1 MIELNQKLY
10 KLEELMKR
18 TLGLFLLIVLICSY
32 PLFAQESSNDP
43 YTAQQP
49 DQITLEELF
58 LGLQNIPIEYFEE
71 MIISSNN
78 HDALM
83 MIVTILAQNNDPQS
97 IELLIRLIDP
107 NYVQMV
113 NGQVINDWWDV
124 KVEAIIA
131 LGKMKAKEAVPA
143 LIKILQTSN
152 DPIVKAYAA
161 MALGQIGDK
170 SAVDTMLIQL
180 QIVMASWKSENL
192 PLLYGLIVGLGDLG
206 DPKAVPVLLQISQGP
221 YPAFIRQV
229 AVASLKK
236 VSTSGSGS

>member
-1 MIELNQKLY
+1 MRKNFILIIFCI
-10 KLEELMKR
+10 
-18 TLGLFLLIVLICSY
+18 LFLSSII
-32 PLFAQESSNDP
+32 FAQGTTNDP

-58 LGLQNIPIEYFEE
+58 LGLQNIPIEYFEQ
-71 MIISSNN
+71 MIIASNN

-83 MIVTILAQNNDPQS
+83 MIVSILSQNNDPQS
-97 IELLIRLIDP
+97 ISMLIRLIDP

-113 NGQVINDWWDV
+113 NGTVINDWWDV

-131 LGKMKAKEAVPA
+131 LGKMKAKDAVPV

-170 SAVDTMLIQL
+170 SAVDALLIQI
-180 QIVMASWKSENL
+180 QIVMASWKSDNL

-206 DPKAVPVLLQISQGP
+206 DPKAIPILLQISQGP

-236 VSTSGSGS
+236 VSTSK

>member
-1 MIELNQKLY
+1 MKKNILIILSMI
-10 KLEELMKR
+10 
-18 TLGLFLLIVLICSY
+18 FIFSIVT
-32 PLFAQESSNDP
+32 FAQGTSNDP

-71 MIISSNN
+71 MIIASNN

-83 MIVTILAQNNDPQS
+83 MIVSILAQNNDAQS
-97 IELLIRLIDP
+97 ISLLIRLIDP
-107 NYVQMV
+107 SYVQMV
-113 NGQVINDWWDV
+113 NGVVINDWWDV

-131 LGKMKAKEAVPA
+131 LGKMKAKEAVPV
-143 LIKILQTSN
+143 LIAILQTSK

-170 SAVDTMLIQL
+170 VAVDALLIQI
-180 QIVMASWKSENL
+180 QIVMASWKSDNL
-192 PLLYGLIVGLGDLG
+192 PLLYGLVVGLGDLG
-206 DPKAVPVLLQISQGP
+206 DPKAIPVLLQISQGP

-236 VSTSGSGS
+236 VSSSK

>member
-1 MIELNQKLY
+1 MRKNFIFIIFCI
-10 KLEELMKR
+10 
-18 TLGLFLLIVLICSY
+18 LFLSSII
-32 PLFAQESSNDP
+32 FAQGTTNDP

-58 LGLQNIPIEYFEE
+58 LGLQNIPIEYFEQ
-71 MIISSNN
+71 MIIASNN

-83 MIVTILAQNNDPQS
+83 MIVSILSQNNDPQS
-97 IELLIRLIDP
+97 ISMLIRLIDP

-113 NGQVINDWWDV
+113 NGTVINDWWDV

-131 LGKMKAKEAVPA
+131 LGKMKAKDAVPV

-170 SAVDTMLIQL
+170 SAVDALLIQI
-180 QIVMASWKSENL
+180 QIVMASWKSDNL

-206 DPKAVPVLLQISQGP
+206 DPKAIPILLQISQGP

-236 VSTSGSGS
+236 VSTSK

>member
-1 MIELNQKLY
+1 
-10 KLEELMKR
+10 MKKNI
-18 TLGLFLLIVLICSY
+18 LLILIMIFIFSIVT
-32 PLFAQESSNDP
+32 FAQGTSNDP

-71 MIISSNN
+71 MIIASNN

-83 MIVTILAQNNDPQS
+83 MIVTILAQNNDAQS
-97 IELLIRLIDP
+97 ISLLIRLIDP
-107 NYVQMV
+107 SYVQMV
-113 NGQVINDWWDV
+113 NGVVINDWWDV

-131 LGKMKAKEAVPA
+131 LGKMKAKEAVPV
-143 LIKILQTSN
+143 LIAILQTSN

-170 SAVDTMLIQL
+170 SAVDVMLIQI
-180 QIVMASWKSENL
+180 QIVMASWKSDNL

-206 DPKAVPVLLQISQGP
+206 DPKAIPVLLQISQGP

-236 VSTSGSGS
+236 VSTSK

>member
-1 MIELNQKLY
+1 MRKNFILIIFCI
-10 KLEELMKR
+10 
-18 TLGLFLLIVLICSY
+18 LFLSSIV
-32 PLFAQESSNDP
+32 FAQGTTNDP

-58 LGLQNIPIEYFEE
+58 LGLQNIPIEYFEQ
-71 MIISSNN
+71 MIVASNN

-83 MIVTILAQNNDPQS
+83 MIVSILSQNNDPQS
-97 IELLIRLIDP
+97 ISMLIRLIDP

-113 NGQVINDWWDV
+113 NGTVINDWWDV

-131 LGKMKAKEAVPA
+131 LGKMKAKDAVPA

-170 SAVDTMLIQL
+170 SAVDTILIQI
-180 QIVMASWKSENL
+180 QIVMTSWKSDNL
-192 PLLYGLIVGLGDLG
+192 PLLYGLIVALGDLG
-206 DPKAVPVLLQISQGP
+206 DPRAIPVLLQISQGP
-221 YPAFIRQV
+221 YPSFIRQV

-236 VSTSGSGS
+236 VSTSK

>member
-1 MIELNQKLY
+1 MKNNIFLFIFLI
-10 KLEELMKR
+10 LMFSC
-18 TLGLFLLIVLICSY
+18 TVLG
-32 PLFAQESSNDP
+32 QGTSNDP
-43 YTAQQP
+43 YTATQP

-71 MIISSNN
+71 MIAASNN

-83 MIVTILAQNNDPQS
+83 MIVSILSQNNDSQS
-97 IELLIRLIDP
+97 IALLIRLIDP

-113 NGQVINDWWDV
+113 NGTVINDWWDV

-131 LGKMKAKEAVPA
+131 LGKMKAKEAVPI

-170 SAVDTMLIQL
+170 SAVDIILIQL
-180 QIVMASWKSENL
+180 QIVMNSWKSDNL
-192 PLLYGLIVGLGDLG
+192 PLLYGLVVALGDLG
-206 DPKAVPVLLQISQGP
+206 DPRAIPVLLQISQGP
-221 YPAFIRQV
+221 YPSFIRQV

-236 VSTSGSGS
+236 VSTSNK

>member
-1 MIELNQKLY
+1 MRKNLIFIIFCI
-10 KLEELMKR
+10 
-18 TLGLFLLIVLICSY
+18 LFLSTTILG
-32 PLFAQESSNDP
+32 QGTSNDP

-58 LGLQNIPIEYFEE
+58 LGLQNIPIEYFEQ
-71 MIISSNN
+71 MILAGDN

-83 MIVTILAQNNDPQS
+83 MIVSILSQNNDAQS
-97 IELLIRLIDP
+97 IAMLIRLIDP

-113 NGQVINDWWDV
+113 NGVVINDWWDV

-131 LGKMKAKEAVPA
+131 LGKMKAKEAVPV
-143 LIKILQTSN
+143 LINILQTSN

-170 SAVDTMLIQL
+170 TAVDALLIQI
-180 QIVMASWKSENL
+180 QIVMASWKSDNL

-206 DPKAVPVLLQISQGP
+206 DPKAIPVLLQISQGP
-221 YPAFIRQV
+221 YPSFIRQV

-236 VSTSGSGS
+236 VSTSK

>member
-1 MIELNQKLY
+1 MRKNFILIIFCI
-10 KLEELMKR
+10 
-18 TLGLFLLIVLICSY
+18 LFLSSIV
-32 PLFAQESSNDP
+32 FAQGTTNDP

-58 LGLQNIPIEYFEE
+58 LGLQNIPIEYFEQ
-71 MIISSNN
+71 MIVASNN

-83 MIVTILAQNNDPQS
+83 MIVSILSQNNDPQS
-97 IELLIRLIDP
+97 ISMLIRLIDP

-113 NGQVINDWWDV
+113 NGTVINDWWDV

-131 LGKMKAKEAVPA
+131 LGKMKAKDAVPA

-170 SAVDTMLIQL
+170 SAVDPILIQI
-180 QIVMASWKSENL
+180 QIVMTSWKSDNL
-192 PLLYGLIVGLGDLG
+192 PLLYGLIVALGDLG
-206 DPKAVPVLLQISQGP
+206 DPRAIPVLLQISQGP
-221 YPAFIRQV
+221 YPSFIRQV

-236 VSTSGSGS
+236 VSTSK

>member
-1 MIELNQKLY
+1 MIMM
-10 KLEELMKR
+10 EEFMRKSFFI
-18 TLGLFLLIVLICSY
+18 FLLCMMFLSIPI
-32 PLFAQESSNDP
+32 FAQTTTDNP
-43 YTAQQP
+43 YQAQQP
-49 DQITLEELF
+49 EQVTLEELF

-71 MIISSNN
+71 MILAANN

-83 MIVTILAQNNDPQS
+83 MIVTILGQNNDEES
-97 IELLIRLIDP
+97 IKLLLRLIDP

-113 NGQVINDWWDV
+113 NGVPINDWWDV

-131 LGKMKAKEAVPA
+131 LGNMKATEAVPT

-161 MALGQIGDK
+161 MSLGKIGDK
-170 SAVDTMLIQL
+170 SAVDPILIEL
-180 QIVMASWKSENL
+180 SIVMSSYKSENL
-192 PLLYGLIVGLGDLG
+192 PLLYGLVVALGDLG
-206 DPKAVPVLLQISQGP
+206 DPKAIPVLLQISQGP

-236 VSTSGSGS
+236 VSTSK

>member
-1 MIELNQKLY
+1 MKKNILIIVSMIFIFSIV
-10 KLEELMKR
+10 
-18 TLGLFLLIVLICSY
+18 TL
-32 PLFAQESSNDP
+32 AQGTSNDP
-43 YTAQQP
+43 YIAQQP

-71 MIISSNN
+71 MIIASNN

-83 MIVTILAQNNDPQS
+83 MIVSILAQNNDAQS
-97 IELLIRLIDP
+97 ISLLIRLIDP
-107 NYVQMV
+107 SYVQMV
-113 NGQVINDWWDV
+113 NGVVINDWWDV

-131 LGKMKAKEAVPA
+131 LGKMKAKEAVPV
-143 LIKILQTSN
+143 LIAILQNSN

-170 SAVDTMLIQL
+170 TAVDALLIQI
-180 QIVMASWKSENL
+180 QIVMASWKSDNL
-192 PLLYGLIVGLGDLG
+192 PLLYGLVVGLGDLG
-206 DPKAVPVLLQISQGP
+206 DPKAIPVLLQISQGP

-236 VSTSGSGS
+236 VSSSK

>member
-1 MIELNQKLY
+1 
-10 KLEELMKR
+10 MKKNI
-18 TLGLFLLIVLICSY
+18 LLILIMIFIFSIVT
-32 PLFAQESSNDP
+32 FAQGTSNDP

-71 MIISSNN
+71 MIIASNN

-83 MIVTILAQNNDPQS
+83 MIVTILAQNNDAQS
-97 IELLIRLIDP
+97 ISLLIRLIDP
-107 NYVQMV
+107 SYVQMV
-113 NGQVINDWWDV
+113 NGVVINDWWDV

-131 LGKMKAKEAVPA
+131 LGKMKAKEAVPV
-143 LIKILQTSN
+143 LIAILQTSN

-170 SAVDTMLIQL
+170 SAVDVMLIQI
-180 QIVMASWKSENL
+180 QIVMASWKSDNL

-206 DPKAVPVLLQISQGP
+206 DPKAIPLLLQISQGP

-236 VSTSGSGS
+236 VSTSK

>member
-1 MIELNQKLY
+1 MRKNFILIIFCI
-10 KLEELMKR
+10 
-18 TLGLFLLIVLICSY
+18 LFLSSII
-32 PLFAQESSNDP
+32 FAQGTTNDP

-58 LGLQNIPIEYFEE
+58 LGLQNIPIEYFEQ
-71 MIISSNN
+71 MIIASNN

-83 MIVTILAQNNDPQS
+83 MIVSILSQNNDPQS
-97 IELLIRLIDP
+97 ISMLIRLIDP

-113 NGQVINDWWDV
+113 NGTVINDWWDV

-131 LGKMKAKEAVPA
+131 LGKMKAKDAVPI

-170 SAVDTMLIQL
+170 SAVDALLIQI
-180 QIVMASWKSENL
+180 QIVMASWKSDNL

-206 DPKAVPVLLQISQGP
+206 DPKAIPILLQISQGP

-236 VSTSGSGS
+236 VSTSK

>member
-1 MIELNQKLY
+1 MRKN
-10 KLEELMKR
+10 
-18 TLGLFLLIVLICSY
+18 FLLIIVSIFFFSITI
-32 PLFAQESSNDP
+32 FAQGTSNDP

-83 MIVTILAQNNDPQS
+83 MVVSILAQNNDAQS
-97 IELLIRLIDP
+97 IALLIRLIDP

-113 NGQVINDWWDV
+113 NGTVINDWWDV

-131 LGKMKAKEAVPA
+131 LGKMKAKEAVPV

-170 SAVDTMLIQL
+170 SAVDVLLIQL
-180 QIVMASWKSENL
+180 QIVMASWKSDNL
-192 PLLYGLIVGLGDLG
+192 PLMYGLIVGLGDLG
-206 DPKAVPVLLQISQGP
+206 DPKAIPILLQISQGP
-221 YPAFIRQV
+221 YPSFIRQV

-236 VSTSGSGS
+236 VSSSK

>member
-1 MIELNQKLY
+1 MRKNFIFIIFCVLFFS
-10 KLEELMKR
+10 
-18 TLGLFLLIVLICSY
+18 TTILG
-32 PLFAQESSNDP
+32 QGTSNDP

-58 LGLQNIPIEYFEE
+58 LGLQNIPIEYFEQ
-71 MIISSNN
+71 MILASDN

-83 MIVTILAQNNDPQS
+83 MIVSILSQNNDAQS
-97 IELLIRLIDP
+97 IAMLIRLIDP

-113 NGQVINDWWDV
+113 NGVVINDWWDV

-131 LGKMKAKEAVPA
+131 LGKMKVKEAVPV
-143 LIKILQTSN
+143 LINILQTSN

-170 SAVDTMLIQL
+170 SAVDALLIQI
-180 QIVMASWKSENL
+180 QIVMASWKSDNL

-206 DPKAVPVLLQISQGP
+206 DPKAIPVLLQISQGP

-236 VSTSGSGS
+236 VSTSK

>member
-1 MIELNQKLY
+1 MRKNFILIIFCI
-10 KLEELMKR
+10 
-18 TLGLFLLIVLICSY
+18 LFLSSIV
-32 PLFAQESSNDP
+32 FAQGTTNDP

-58 LGLQNIPIEYFEE
+58 LGLQNIPIEYFEQ
-71 MIISSNN
+71 MIVASNN

-83 MIVTILAQNNDPQS
+83 MIVSILSQNNDPQS
-97 IELLIRLIDP
+97 ISMLIRLIDP

-113 NGQVINDWWDV
+113 NGTVINDWWDV

-131 LGKMKAKEAVPA
+131 LGKMKAKDAVPA

-170 SAVDTMLIQL
+170 SAVDTILIQI
-180 QIVMASWKSENL
+180 QIVMTSWKSDNL
-192 PLLYGLIVGLGDLG
+192 PLLYWLIVALGDLG
-206 DPKAVPVLLQISQGP
+206 DPRAIPVLLQISQGP
-221 YPAFIRQV
+221 YPSFIRQV

-236 VSTSGSGS
+236 VSTSK

>member
-1 MIELNQKLY
+1 MRKNLIFIIFCV
-10 KLEELMKR
+10 
-18 TLGLFLLIVLICSY
+18 LFLSTTILG
-32 PLFAQESSNDP
+32 QGTSNDP

-58 LGLQNIPIEYFEE
+58 LGLQNIPIEYFEQ
-71 MIISSNN
+71 MILASDN

-83 MIVTILAQNNDPQS
+83 MIVSILSQNNDAQS
-97 IELLIRLIDP
+97 IAMLIRLIDP

-113 NGQVINDWWDV
+113 NGVVINDWWDV

-131 LGKMKAKEAVPA
+131 LGKMKAKEAVPV
-143 LIKILQTSN
+143 LINILQTSN

-170 SAVDTMLIQL
+170 SAVDALLIQI
-180 QIVMASWKSENL
+180 QIVMASWKSDNL

-206 DPKAVPVLLQISQGP
+206 DPKAIPVLLQISQGP
-221 YPAFIRQV
+221 YPSFIRQV

-236 VSTSGSGS
+236 VSTSK